1 MCSCVFI
8 YVYIGIF
15 LFCHELQNSS
25 CSRLALSKLV
35 CKNCKCANELDF
47 NYCKSCGHERGRGSL
62 EVRQSEDHLSSMKSI
77 DERIRLLDQR
87 LDTSSYSQ
95 QKCNLKVELELFLV
109 SLEPSKNVYT
119 ALPGDLRKFLIFKEK
134 HGRTKLH
141 DQICPQKGVVGK
153 VQCSCP
159 TTLAAKSVDSLIG
172 KIRAIF
178 RDVGREGDWNPVL
191 LTGNPAASLV
201 MKRHLQ
207 SISLE
212 QASYNVAKKQATPL
226 MFDKL
231 AMLCRYLTYQ
241 ISREKD
247 TVKKF
252 LLLRDRAYFSLTCH
266 SGDRGGDLNLLTSER
281 LLELPKSEGILV
293 SQIAGKTFSL
303 DSPNTFI
310 LYRSKDIDICPVRHL
325 HDYIV
330 FSEVLRTGLDTGY
343 LFRVSDKAGQI
354 INKPMSS
361 SLITDRLKM
370 HLKAINLYEGE
381 TSHSTRRGCAITL
394 RMMGINDEQ
403 INQHIGWGSAK
414 MIDHYANIGKIC
426 GPGSVARKLA
436 DAAECGTR
444 QASQLNSI
452 SEKLNSFR
460 NLKRFAFSDLE
471 SHQS

>member
-1 MCSCVFI
+1 MRGGES
-8 YVYIGIF
+8 
-15 LFCHELQNSS
+15 
-25 CSRLALSKLV
+25 
-35 CKNCKCANELDF
+35 LD
-47 NYCKSCGHERGRGSL
+47 
-62 EVRQSEDHLSSMKSI
+62 VRQSEDDLCSMRSI
-77 DERIRLLDQR
+77 DERIKLLDQR
-87 LDTSSYSQ
+87 LDASSYSQ
-95 QKCNLKVELELFLV
+95 QKCNLKKELELFLAA
-109 SLEPSKNVYT
+109 LEHSKNVYT
-119 ALPGDLRKFLIFKEK
+119 ALPDDLRKFLIFKEK

-141 DQICPQKGVVGK
+141 DQACPQKGIAGK

-178 RDVGREGDWNPVL
+178 RDLGREGDWNPVL

-207 SISLE
+207 AILLE
-212 QASYNVAKKQATPL
+212 QASHNVTKKQATPL

-247 TVKKF
+247 TVKKV

-266 SGDRGGDLNLLTSER
+266 SGDRGGDLSLLTSER
-281 LLELPKSEGILV
+281 LLELPNSEGILV

-303 DSPNTFI
+303 DNPNTFI
-310 LYRSKDIDICPVRHL
+310 LYKSKDVDICPVRHL
-325 HDYIV
+325 HEYIA
-330 FSEVLRTGLDTGY
+330 FSESLQIGLDTGY
-343 LFRVSDKAGQI
+343 LFRVSDKAGQV

-403 INQHIGWGSAK
+403 INQHIGWGSGK
-414 MIDHYANIGKIC
+414 MIDHYANLGKIC

-436 DAAECGTR
+436 DAAKCGTS
-444 QASQLNSI
+444 QTSQLNSI

-460 NLKRFAFSDLE
+460 NLKRFVCSVTKP
-471 SHQS
+471 HQS